1 MCFSHSYRF
10 RSSMRFGD
18 TSQEVAVVDVV
29 GDDVELRFAGGVLVL
44 QFLSDAVSFVWLSL
58 RAG

>member
-1 MCFSHSYRF
+1 
-10 RSSMRFGD
+10 MRFGD